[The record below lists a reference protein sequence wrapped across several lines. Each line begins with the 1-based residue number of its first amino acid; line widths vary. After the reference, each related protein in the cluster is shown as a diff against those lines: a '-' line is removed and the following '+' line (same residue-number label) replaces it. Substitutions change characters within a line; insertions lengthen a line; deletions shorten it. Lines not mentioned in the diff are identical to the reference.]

1 MTTDN
6 NILLSSIK
14 KNNFCDP
21 NYQKHVDDVES
32 TYDSL
37 NDKSQL
43 VAGRIAIRETEDNKM
58 AAVVCIT
65 VLNKSI
71 STKKNLKKCI
81 S

>member
-65 VLNKSI
+65 VLNK
-71 STKKNLKKCI
+71 
-81 S
+81 